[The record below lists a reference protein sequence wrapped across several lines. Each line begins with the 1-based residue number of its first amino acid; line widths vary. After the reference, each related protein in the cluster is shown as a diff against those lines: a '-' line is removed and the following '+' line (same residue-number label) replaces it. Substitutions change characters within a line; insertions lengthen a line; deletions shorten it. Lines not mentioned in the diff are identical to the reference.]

1 MMASSPALTDVG
13 RHVVADYV
21 EFVAAWIR
29 NPLQT
34 ASVLPSSRY
43 LAALIVQGL
52 KPDGGRVI
60 ELGGG
65 TGVFTRAILGLGI
78 APADL
83 EVVEINHDLA
93 RQLRASFPD
102 VSVIEADAG
111 QLSHHVAAPASTYQA
126 VISGLPLLAMRRAQ
140 QRGILAEA
148 FALLADDGAMYQF
161 TYSTKCPVC
170 ADMLAELGLVSEE
183 TGFTWRNF
191 PPARVFR
198 FSREPAAVGA

>member
-1 MMASSPALTDVG
+1 MEFAS
-13 RHVVADYV
+13 
-21 EFVAAWIR
+21 AWIR

-43 LAALIVQGL
+43 LAALMVEGVQPGA
-52 KPDGGRVI
+52 GRVI

-65 TGVFTRAILGLGI
+65 TGVFTAAILGLGV

-93 RQLRASFPD
+93 HQLRLTFPE

-111 QLSHHVAAPASTYQA
+111 LLVGRVAAAAGEYQA
-126 VISGLPLLAMRRAQ
+126 VVSGLPLLAMRRAQ

-161 TYSTKCPVC
+161 TYSTKCPVR
-170 ADMLAELGLVSEE
+170 AGLLEELGLVSEE

-198 FSREPAAVGA
+198 FSRRPDASIIAATMPAGAPVAR